1 MNFHPIFVHVPV
13 ALLTLYAILELLRF
27 KKLTNWQPFFYIKM
41 AMVFFGTLGTL
52 PSLASGEAIEH
63 EFEAAG
69 LRALVETHSAWAVG
83 TTWLFGIITL
93 GYFVTWINRASAFPK
108 ATQHTIIAPL
118 WKILTKLSDAL
129 IKRNLVIALALV
141 GLLAVTITGAL
152 GGAIAYGPDIDP
164 AAQFF
169 YNLLVK

>member
-1 MNFHPIFVHVPV
+1 MNLHPIFVHFPV

-27 KKLTNWQPFFYIKM
+27 KKLTNWQPFFYVKM

-52 PSLASGEAIEH
+52 PSLVSGDAIEH
-63 EFEAAG
+63 QFGVGQA
-69 LRALVETHSAWAVG
+69 RTLVETHAGWAIG
-83 TTWLFGIITL
+83 STWIFGLITL
-93 GYFVTWINRASAFPK
+93 FYLITWINRTGALSK
-108 ATQHTIIAPL
+108 ITQDKIVAPL
-118 WKILTKLSDAL
+118 WKLLTRLSDAV
-129 IKRNLVIALALV
+129 IKRNLVIALALI
-141 GLLAVTITGAL
+141 GLLAITITGAL